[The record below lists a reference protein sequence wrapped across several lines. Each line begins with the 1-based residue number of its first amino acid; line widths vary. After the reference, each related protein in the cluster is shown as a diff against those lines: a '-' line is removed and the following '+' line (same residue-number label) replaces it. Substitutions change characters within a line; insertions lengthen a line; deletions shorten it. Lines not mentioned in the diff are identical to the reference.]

1 MSSRKNFFLCPYI
14 IAPKYSDISEVKC
27 KCSNDIVLE
36 KTYNFCPNC
45 GKEIKK
51 TNEIS
56 YGYLL
61 NDEITYFDLNETSVI
76 FIPVDKNY
84 RTYLNNSM
92 NEAGYVEITPAEV
105 NNNLNIFCAYYN
117 EIIDA
122 IKIESA
128 NEHIIIGYGV
138 VFITI

>member
-1 MSSRKNFFLCPYI
+1 MSSRKNFLLSPYI
-14 IAPKYSDISEVKC
+14 IAPKYSDISKVKC

-61 NDEITYFDLNETSVI
+61 NDEKARRVKEIKKELEYLDYELHEKSSEYDKLKKEFNNIEIEARNKKLKDNE
-76 FIPVDKNY
+76 
-84 RTYLNNSM
+84 
-92 NEAGYVEITPAEV
+92 
-105 NNNLNIFCAYYN
+105 
-117 EIIDA
+117 
-122 IKIESA
+122 
-128 NEHIIIGYGV
+128 
-138 VFITI
+138 